1 MKEDIASEAAVTRYR
16 LAYAPLISLSVMC
29 IALHAN
35 VLHSLSYLWNIFD
48 IMSQFE
54 GALSSAPAVTWELT
68 ADDTSESRKLLG
80 EQQTGG
86 VSLR

>member
-1 MKEDIASEAAVTRYR
+1 MTRSR
-16 LAYAPLISLSVMC
+16 LAYVQHISLSVMC
-29 IALHAN
+29 IASRAVILY
-35 VLHSLSYLWNIFD
+35 SLNYISKIFNF
-48 IMSQFE
+48 MSQLE